1 MKKIVDKQ
9 RGGVEDLRQN
19 HEKYKKEFDDA
30 QDQVLLAKEEEN
42 LSQQYTWSQVRAHSV
57 G

>member
-9 RGGVEDLRQN
+9 RGGVEEIRQN
-19 HEKYKKEFDDA
+19 YEKCKKEFDDA

-42 LSQQYTWSQVRAHSV
+42 LSQQYAWSQVRAHSV